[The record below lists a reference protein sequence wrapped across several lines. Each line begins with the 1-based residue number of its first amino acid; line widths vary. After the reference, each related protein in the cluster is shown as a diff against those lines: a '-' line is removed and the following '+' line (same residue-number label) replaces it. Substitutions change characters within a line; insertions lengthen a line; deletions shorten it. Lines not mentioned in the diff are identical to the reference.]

1 MINKQNLWFLT
12 LFSLI
17 LVLSV
22 YYITMPSELLL
33 TNNSNYESDAN
44 ETSKENDEVV
54 VTNGELLVAMRISLD
69 EERTK
74 TRETLQE
81 VLTSSEASSE
91 DKNKAYEELKML
103 NDIKAKEEM
112 IEAKIKQKQNL
123 DNFVRIEGNQI
134 QVVVISKEHNNK
146 LANEIMRTIQ
156 EEFPEKVYITVKFEE

>member
-44 ETSKENDEVV
+44 ETSKENNEVV

>member
-33 TNNSNYESDAN
+33 TNNSNYENQTSDVGN
-44 ETSKENDEVV
+44 EENEVV
-54 VTNGELLVAMRISLD
+54 VTSGELLVAMRVSLD

-81 VLTSSEASSE
+81 TLTSTEASSE

-103 NDIKAKEEM
+103 NDVKAKEES
-112 IEAKIKQKQNL
+112 IEAKVKEKHNL
-123 DNFVRIEGNQI
+123 DNFIRIEGNQI
-134 QVVVISKEHNNK
+134 QVVVVSKDHNNK

-156 EEFPEKVYITVKFEE
+156 EEFEEKVYITVKFEQ